1 MNKSIELVIAF
12 FLICILIS
20 TPPVIADNF
29 SLTYDDNGNLINGQY
44 FTYEYNEF
52 NQLAKI
58 YDTEGNLIE
67 EYGYDHEGIRI
78 KKIEYY
84 SDSSNVTTYYPFPEL
99 VSKVNSSTTENTYYY
114 FLDGDIIARDDPNG
128 SRYYYHNDHLGSH
141 TLVTDSSGSV
151 VEETEYKPFGGVLS
165 GGEADFLYTG
175 KELDDTNL
183 YYFGARYY
191 NTEMRQFTQ
200 PDTIIPDLYNPQ
212 SLNRYSY
219 VLNNPYKYVDPTGH
233 YVETVLDIAS
243 ISWSIHDIYNDPS
256 SGWNWAAL
264 GADIV
269 TTALPFVA
277 GGGIFVKGAKI
288 TDKVVDKGS
297 DVGKLAKKYDLT
309 SPAKQKFDTKDILA
323 SHKLDDKASIL
334 QKGKKMSID
343 EPVEIFQ
350 SNGKLVMSDG
360 MGRSAREKLIN
371 NNDYVWGR
379 IQNPNPQTLDTTKA
393 ANAALKFHN
402 RLAKG
407 DTVAD
412 AVKRL
417 EK

>member
-1 MNKSIELVIAF
+1 MNKTIVIF
-12 FLICILIS
+12 IIILLIS
-20 TPPVIADNF
+20 TPFVLADTF
-29 SLTYDDNGNLINGQY
+29 SLSYDNNGNLIDGQY

-269 TTALPFVA
+269 TTALPFIA

-288 TDKVVDKGS
+288 TDKVVDGGKVVDKGS
-297 DVGKLAKKYDLT
+297 DVGKLSNVQEAKNIVKGPGNTKAGKFIVDKKGNVLIEPKGGFTKGSSSGDFINTHFKEGGVYQQFHLDHNSPLVKGPHGHTHLPNTKYP
-309 SPAKQKFDTKDILA
+309 SKSGYRIDINGNIVEA
-323 SHKLDDKASIL
+323 S
-334 QKGKKMSID
+334 
-343 EPVEIFQ
+343 
-350 SNGKLVMSDG
+350 
-360 MGRSAREKLIN
+360 
-371 NNDYVWGR
+371 
-379 IQNPNPQTLDTTKA
+379 LDTAHWYNVYK
-393 ANAALKFHN
+393 
-402 RLAKG
+402 
-407 DTVAD
+407 
-412 AVKRL
+412 
-417 EK
+417 

>member
-1 MNKSIELVIAF
+1 MNKTIVIF
-12 FLICILIS
+12 IIILLIS
-20 TPPVIADNF
+20 TPFVLADTF
-29 SLTYDDNGNLINGQY
+29 SLSYDNNGNLIDGQY

-183 YYFGARYY
+183 YYYGARYY
-191 NTEMRQFTQ
+191 NTELRQFTQ
-200 PDTIIPDLYNPQ
+200 PDTVIPDIYNPQ

-219 VLNNPYKYVDPTGH
+219 VLNNPYKYTDPTGH
-233 YVETVLDIAS
+233 YADTVLDIAS

-269 TTALPFVA
+269 TTALPFIA

-288 TDKVVDKGS
+288 TDKVVDGGKVVDKGS
-297 DVGKLAKKYDLT
+297 DVGKLSNVQEAKNIVKGPGNTKAGKFIVDKKGNVLIEPKGGFTKGSSSGDFINTHFKEGGVYQQFHLDHNSPLVKGPHGHTHLPNTKYP
-309 SPAKQKFDTKDILA
+309 SKSGYRIDINGNIVEA
-323 SHKLDDKASIL
+323 S
-334 QKGKKMSID
+334 
-343 EPVEIFQ
+343 
-350 SNGKLVMSDG
+350 
-360 MGRSAREKLIN
+360 
-371 NNDYVWGR
+371 
-379 IQNPNPQTLDTTKA
+379 LDTAHWYNVYK
-393 ANAALKFHN
+393 
-402 RLAKG
+402 
-407 DTVAD
+407 
-412 AVKRL
+412 
-417 EK
+417 